1 MNSSPAFDR
10 LTRRNR
16 LNVSP
21 REFLV
26 LTCLMMSMASAG
38 ETGVVP
44 QPQDSADAT
53 KAGRPMKLTLGYY
66 DYHSF
71 SGQDINLRYRAN
83 DTSLWLGAY
92 RDPEFGIQS
101 RAGWDTAIALGTNG
115 VYSLAPSVQAA
126 SKGFVG
132 GSLSV
137 QAGAPWFLLA
147 GIGRT
152 NLRPYA
158 NLNFDP
164 NDAITVSG
172 GYRGED
178 GRAFF
183 LTAIVDD
190 RLGTDQRH
198 FHATSQF
205 PGHGTRFTF
214 DILRKTGNGDS
225 GYVRAWGTT
234 ITCDFPA
241 WFIRIA
247 YDPKQNFGSV
257 DATRLSAGVRF

>member
-1 MNSSPAFDR
+1 
-10 LTRRNR
+10 
-16 LNVSP
+16 
-21 REFLV
+21 
-26 LTCLMMSMASAG
+26 
-38 ETGVVP
+38 
-44 QPQDSADAT
+44 
-53 KAGRPMKLTLGYY
+53 MKLTLGYY
-66 DYHSF
+66 DYPSF

-83 DTSLWLGAY
+83 DISFWLGAY
-92 RDPEFGIQS
+92 RDPQFGFRS
-101 RAGWDTAIALGTNG
+101 RAGWDAVIALGNDG
-115 VYSLAPSVQAA
+115 FLSLTPSLQIA
-126 SKGFVG
+126 SKGFAG
-132 GSLSV
+132 GSLNL

-147 GIGRT
+147 GLGRT

-178 GRAFF
+178 GQAFF

-190 RLGTDQRH
+190 RLGTSQRH

-205 PGHGTRFTF
+205 LVRSNRYTF
-214 DILRKTGNGDS
+214 DILRKTGNGDN
-225 GYVRAWGTT
+225 GNVRAWGAT
-234 ITCDFPA
+234 ITCDLST

-257 DATRLSAGVRF
+257 DATRLSIGMWF